1 MISTWKEIVGSG
13 IALVL
18 VAIGLM
24 QLPMFKTER
33 QKQDELLT
41 PDQRK
46 RAATMETFCRGGT
59 PVGLDQ
65 PIASYHRDM
74 ACRGRELIVGQA
86 TVRANPKWQQELAL
100 EVKKAT
106 DQHRECERNVRRMQL
121 EKEAVRLRGEDQSPD
136 WRSRYEVMRPRLQHG
151 GFFRQLEVRQRCAGT
166 ISAAIAGRR
175 DPRQVSN
182 SSAQRPRGPEYSC
195 TQGPLLKSGGGLKLP
210 LPAAMPRS

>member
-1 MISTWKEIVGSG
+1 MIFTWKEIVGSG

-46 RAATMETFCRGGT
+46 RAAIMETFCRGGT

-86 TVRANPKWQQELAL
+86 TVRATPKWQQELAL

-121 EKEAVRLRGEDQSPD
+121 EKEAVRLRGEDLSPD
-136 WRSRYEVMRPRLQHG
+136 WRSRYESCDREYNMAVFFANLKYGSDVPERP
-151 GFFRQLEVRQRCAGT
+151 VRQ
-166 ISAAIAGRR
+166 
-175 DPRQVSN
+175 
-182 SSAQRPRGPEYSC
+182 
-195 TQGPLLKSGGGLKLP
+195 
-210 LPAAMPRS
+210 